1 MSDKIV
7 DYSGLHLP
15 TDPKEAI
22 GQAVGYASRCW
33 TNDNG
38 TGIFDSTEAGRI
50 CDALCLMFVPSYEKN
65 QLLQDC
71 TWELNCHLKQ
81 NQAEAVAAF
90 LLNLFPEFRNET
102 HFLPVLRKSFRVIG
116 EYLSGQREEKTFAAA
131 FPMDN
136 LLALRLLKVLPI
148 LRHAVINV

>member
-1 MSDKIV
+1 MSEKIV

-22 GQAVGYASRCW
+22 GQAIGYASRCW
-33 TNDNG
+33 TSDNG
-38 TGIFDSTEAGRI
+38 TGIFDSTEASRI
-50 CDALCLMFVPSYEKN
+50 CDELCKMFVTPYEKE
-65 QLLQDC
+65 QLLLDC
-71 TWELNCHLKQ
+71 TWELNCHLNQ

-102 HFLPVLRKSFRVIG
+102 NPPLLRKSFRVIG
-116 EYLSGQREEKTFAAA
+116 QYLVGLLDDKTFAEV

-136 LLALRLLKVLPI
+136 LLAMRLLKVLPI
-148 LRHAVINV
+148 LNHAVLNV